1 MIKRI
6 VAFSLTALL
15 AAAVFIFTP
24 AFSFEAG
31 QIPQAS
37 QLQVKAKD
45 LQLVCP
51 GGVYKTGGTT
61 GTKLGSFEQVGTG
74 TVASRFAGPSGVTV
88 AESNRVLTVS
98 DPAGAAQQGSMLLN
112 ANQTQLLGGA
122 SIAGLTGA
130 ACQRPASEQWLIG
143 GDTSTGREALLIL
156 RNPTA
161 VDATVNLEIF
171 GRGGLVKAPG
181 LTGLS
186 VVAGKNL
193 VLPLASYVPKTAT
206 FATHVTSTGGAIA
219 AWIQQKTTHGLTPT
233 GVDYISPSEAA
244 DKTQVIPGV
253 FLRGTKDAA
262 GLMAANADFAD
273 LQPAIRVFVPGTK
286 DAVVTVQIIGATA
299 KTFGTVIR
307 QTISGGQVLD
317 LPITGLADGDYVAQ
331 VAANVPVQASV
342 RLSRTDKTKKPVA
355 DFTWL
360 QSVPK
365 FSSPVAISVPRDGIS
380 KLSVYLPET
389 GRVQTIE
396 VAAGSN
402 YIFAADSKARYAN
415 LIVDVSGAIASI
427 AVLDSKNAGGTVKVS
442 VR

>member
-1 MIKRI
+1 
-6 VAFSLTALL
+6 
-15 AAAVFIFTP
+15 
-24 AFSFEAG
+24 
-31 QIPQAS
+31 
-37 QLQVKAKD
+37 
-45 LQLVCP
+45 
-51 GGVYKTGGTT
+51 
-61 GTKLGSFEQVGTG
+61 
-74 TVASRFAGPSGVTV
+74 
-88 AESNRVLTVS
+88 
-98 DPAGAAQQGSMLLN
+98 
-112 ANQTQLLGGA
+112 
-122 SIAGLTGA
+122 
-130 ACQRPASEQWLIG
+130 
-143 GDTSTGREALLIL
+143 
-156 RNPTA
+156 
-161 VDATVNLEIF
+161 
-171 GRGGLVKAPG
+171 
-181 LTGLS
+181 
-186 VVAGKNL
+186 
-193 VLPLASYVPKTAT
+193 
-206 FATHVTSTGGAIA
+206 
-219 AWIQQKTTHGLTPT
+219 
-233 GVDYISPSEAA
+233 
-244 DKTQVIPGV
+244 
-253 FLRGTKDAA
+253 
-262 GLMAANADFAD
+262 MAANADFAD